1 MAIRFSLR
9 HLPLLLAPPLRSS
22 FSSFSTYF
30 SLHTYRPPPCLPA
43 STSSVLRHTPP
54 CPLSSLAGWS
64 VRAGLGVCL
73 NLVMHGKGDEHLLV
87 GQAVSSPLQTLTS
100 NYSRAWAFLSLLSA
114 PPLCCFFVYE
124 SPFLWPSISNSDWI
138 HFWFPGW
145 TNLVSKC
152 PNLAKDSDSNSKTTC
167 TGV

>member
-9 HLPLLLAPPLRSS
+9 HLPSLLAPPLPFAALSPP
-22 FSSFSTYF
+22 FPPILASTPTA
-30 SLHTYRPPPCLPA
+30 HLPA

-138 HFWFPGW
+138 HFWFPGV

>member
-9 HLPLLLAPPLRSS
+9 HLPSLLAPPLPFAALSPP
-22 FSSFSTYF
+22 FPPILASTPTA
-30 SLHTYRPPPCLPA
+30 HLPA

-64 VRAGLGVCL
+64 VCAGLGVCL

-100 NYSRAWAFLSLLSA
+100 NYSRAWAFLSLLSS
-114 PPLCCFFVYE
+114 PLLRFAASLSTSLLFFDLQSQIQIE
-124 SPFLWPSISNSDWI
+124 SIFDFQVWQI
-138 HFWFPGW
+138 
-145 TNLVSKC
+145 
-152 PNLAKDSDSNSKTTC
+152 
-167 TGV
+167 

>member
-1 MAIRFSLR
+1 MAIRFSLH

-30 SLHTYRPPPCLPA
+30 SLHTYRPPPCL
-43 STSSVLRHTPP
+43 
-54 CPLSSLAGWS
+54 
-64 VRAGLGVCL
+64 
-73 NLVMHGKGDEHLLV
+73 HLLR
-87 GQAVSSPLQTLTS
+87 SPSHTSLSPLQFGRVVCACWIRSLS
-100 NYSRAWAFLSLLSA
+100 KFGHAWQRRWAPAGWTGGLFSPPDPYIKLQQGLGIPVTPLLSA

-138 HFWFPGW
+138 HFWFPGL